1 MTKHAQTLTME
12 QIADVEN
19 FDPANVPTTP
29 SQKAVDIMQLLSD
42 KVFIISEYVPIKR
55 YDEFIDILM
64 VNMAEGFEH
73 KEFRDHPVMYKFYN
87 DKDEEMKTMSF
98 RDFIINVIMWRP
110 MMCIDPANLHDG
122 LIIEH
127 AKFSNITRKFIKEYF
142 DINYI
147 YQYKSSIP
155 TIPDIS
161 LEEIN
166 RHMNEIM
173 ADTTFKLSE
182 VSNVFNSFIGI
193 STNIETFIDLQT
205 RIPEFNEIMESTL
218 DERMQPAEI
227 EAELADQRK
236 RIVDLIVSDDRPNMM
251 KALVQPQSGL
261 NVKQFGEM
269 VTTIGLKPDDEG
281 RTIPHPINT
290 NFLNKGGLTNTADI
304 YLKAIS
310 GRKSQI
316 MNNEYMGKTGHL
328 LILIAILTAGA
339 KLSRTTMDCNTVNP
353 IPMEI
358 KSKTFLKK
366 LHGRRYRYAGQRD
379 YRIINAFKDEHL
391 IGETV
396 YVRSP
401 VTCACR
407 DGICRECYGELYY
420 TNIDNNNTGIYSA
433 TKVMNPVVQGILS
446 AKHFQTTNSSVIKFI
461 PEFNK
466 FFGIA
471 GTDIV
476 LADNIDDIT
485 QYSILIRRENIMTA
499 DGDESELDYST
510 KGRRRK
516 KTTMNSNKSDEID
529 LNDDEMDD
537 DDGDGMEL
545 TFNYSTTKFEV
556 VKNLHAKTED
566 AREYIEFEDVD
577 SKELFIH
584 TDLITRMTPGKDSKG
599 EYRAIDLEALNPEE
613 FIFLVDVQN
622 NELTKPMKSIQR
634 VLNNKDHDGCSTYEE
649 LVNHM
654 VDLLIASELDAAS
667 VHSEMIIRQLV
678 KRPDNVLKR
687 PNFERI
693 IMTQDYQ
700 LLTVSAALKKN
711 PSITTSLSTPY
722 LKNQLVE
729 MSETFEKDAPGIFDP
744 LFRLTLDNN
753 SKHDRMIRI
762 DQ

>member
-1 MTKHAQTLTME
+1 
-12 QIADVEN
+12 
-19 FDPANVPTTP
+19 
-29 SQKAVDIMQLLSD
+29 
-42 KVFIISEYVPIKR
+42 
-55 YDEFIDILM
+55 
-64 VNMAEGFEH
+64 
-73 KEFRDHPVMYKFYN
+73 
-87 DKDEEMKTMSF
+87 
-98 RDFIINVIMWRP
+98 
-110 MMCIDPANLHDG
+110 
-122 LIIEH
+122 
-127 AKFSNITRKFIKEYF
+127 
-142 DINYI
+142 
-147 YQYKSSIP
+147 
-155 TIPDIS
+155 
-161 LEEIN
+161 
-166 RHMNEIM
+166 
-173 ADTTFKLSE
+173 
-182 VSNVFNSFIGI
+182 
-193 STNIETFIDLQT
+193 
-205 RIPEFNEIMESTL
+205 
-218 DERMQPAEI
+218 
-227 EAELADQRK
+227 
-236 RIVDLIVSDDRPNMM
+236 
-251 KALVQPQSGL
+251 
-261 NVKQFGEM
+261 
-269 VTTIGLKPDDEG
+269 
-281 RTIPHPINT
+281 
-290 NFLNKGGLTNTADI
+290 
-304 YLKAIS
+304 
-310 GRKSQI
+310 
-316 MNNEYMGKTGHL
+316 
-328 LILIAILTAGA
+328 
-339 KLSRTTMDCNTVNP
+339 
-353 IPMEI
+353 
-358 KSKTFLKK
+358 
-366 LHGRRYRYAGQRD
+366 
-379 YRIINAFKDEHL
+379 
-391 IGETV
+391 
-396 YVRSP
+396 
-401 VTCACR
+401 
-407 DGICRECYGELYY
+407 
-420 TNIDNNNTGIYSA
+420 
-433 TKVMNPVVQGILS
+433 MNPVVQGILS